1 MWLDQRGT
9 WDQCP
14 LLREKGAAYLERLR
28 ATVSDDIPLA
38 TGLYI
43 SGPVGCGKTFLADC
57 ILKKMEGVTRIR
69 AIDLPRMYR
78 ESESEFIQVVRNNRG
93 PIMVDDVGCET
104 KCSYW
109 GSHIEVFAELI
120 ALRAEIP
127 AAMIM
132 TSNLPLKHLDPKV
145 DTIAKRYG
153 DRIASRIGGMCWVV
167 NVNGIDRRP
176 EAKGKL

>member
-1 MWLDQRGT
+1 
-9 WDQCP
+9 
-14 LLREKGAAYLERLR
+14 
-28 ATVSDDIPLA
+28 
-38 TGLYI
+38 
-43 SGPVGCGKTFLADC
+43 
-57 ILKKMEGVTRIR
+57 
-69 AIDLPRMYR
+69 
-78 ESESEFIQVVRNNRG
+78 
-93 PIMVDDVGCET
+93 MVDDVGCET

-167 NVNGIDRRP
+167 NVNGVDRRP